1 MEKNRDRSDRGI
13 RHKAKINKLWKGIML
28 ILAVDTT
35 TLHGSV
41 ALLEDSHLLAEMGSV
56 TSLTHSERLL
66 PAVDLILRQ
75 QDLAIK
81 DVEAFAVAAGPGSFT
96 GIRIGLSTIKSFAL
110 ASGNPV
116 APVSTL
122 KALALKL
129 RLPHNRLLCP
139 LLDARKGEIY
149 AALFE
154 VRKGQLV
161 EVVPQG
167 VYSPDRFLARLPSH
181 RIVSFIGN
189 GVDVWKDKIFD
200 YLRDKARFSSR
211 SLFIAHEV
219 GLLGYRQLRAGK
231 APDVREVK
239 PLYFRRSQAEENH

>member
-1 MEKNRDRSDRGI
+1 
-13 RHKAKINKLWKGIML
+13 ML
-28 ILAVDTT
+28 VLAVDTT
-35 TLHGSV
+35 TPHSSV
-41 ALLEDSHLLAEMGSV
+41 ALLENSNLLTEVNSV
-56 TSLTHSERLL
+56 SSLTHSERLL
-66 PAVDLILRQ
+66 PAVDLILSQRG
-75 QDLAIK
+75 LTIK
-81 DVEAFAVAAGPGSFT
+81 DVEAYAVAVGPGSFT

-110 ASGNPV
+110 SSGNPI

-129 RLPHNRLLCP
+129 KLPHNRLLCP

-154 VRKGQLV
+154 VQKGRLA
-161 EVVPQG
+161 EIIAQG
-167 VYSPDRFLARLPSH
+167 VYSPDHFFSRLPSN

-189 GVDVWKDKIFD
+189 GVDIWRDKIFE
-200 YLRDKARFSSR
+200 YFKDKARFSSR

-219 GLLGYRQLRAGK
+219 GLLGNTLLKLRKGK
-231 APDVREVK
+231 DFREIE

>member
-1 MEKNRDRSDRGI
+1 
-13 RHKAKINKLWKGIML
+13 ML

-35 TLHGSV
+35 TPHGSV
-41 ALLEDSHLLAEMGSV
+41 ALLENSNLLAEVNCAS
-56 TSLTHSERLL
+56 SLTHSESLL
-66 PAVDLILRQ
+66 PAVDLILSQR
-75 QDLAIK
+75 DLTIK

-110 ASGNPV
+110 ASRNPV

-129 RLPHNRLLCP
+129 KLPHNRLLCP
-139 LLDARKGEIY
+139 LLDARKGEVY

-154 VRKGQLV
+154 VRKGQLT

-167 VYSPDRFLARLPSH
+167 VYSPDQLFTRLPSN

-189 GVDVWKDKIFD
+189 GVNVWKEKIYEYFK
-200 YLRDKARFSSR
+200 DKARFSSR

-219 GLLGYRQLRAGK
+219 GLLGYGLLRQGK
-231 APDVREVK
+231 GKDFREIE
-239 PLYFRRSQAEENH
+239 PLYFRRSQAEENN

>member
-1 MEKNRDRSDRGI
+1 
-13 RHKAKINKLWKGIML
+13 ML

-41 ALLEDSHLLAEMGSV
+41 ALLRDFHLLAEV
-56 TSLTHSERLL
+56 NCVASLTHSERLL
-66 PAVDLILRQ
+66 PAVDLVLRQ
-75 QDLAIK
+75 QDLTIK
-81 DVEAFAVAAGPGSFT
+81 DVEAFAVAVGPGSFT

-110 ASGNPV
+110 ASGNPI

-129 RLPHNRLLCP
+129 KLPHNRLLCP
-139 LLDARKGEIY
+139 LLDARKGEVY

-154 VRKGQLV
+154 VKRGQLAAV
-161 EVVPQG
+161 IPQG
-167 VYSPDRFLARLPSH
+167 VYSPDQFFARLPSH
-181 RIVSFIGN
+181 RIISFIGS
-189 GVDVWKDKIFD
+189 GVAVWKDKIFE
-200 YLRDKARFSSR
+200 YFKDKARLSPR

-219 GLLGYRQLRAGK
+219 GLLGYDILRVGK
-231 APDVREVK
+231 GSDPRELK